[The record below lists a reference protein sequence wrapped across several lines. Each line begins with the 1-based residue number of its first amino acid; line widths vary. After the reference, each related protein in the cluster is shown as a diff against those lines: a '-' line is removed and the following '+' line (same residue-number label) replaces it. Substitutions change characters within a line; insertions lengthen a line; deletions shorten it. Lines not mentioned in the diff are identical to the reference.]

1 MLNKIMTS
9 LLFGALL
16 TGASAY
22 AHTMQEIA
30 GFYDDS
36 SVDTISYH
44 GLLPNGDYCYM
55 AVMGSVD
62 LHLAGRWKTGSSS
75 ELGTLITFLPESL
88 MKTRYPAWIDR
99 AETGDNRTLIFSALP
114 FMTSSHEVFV
124 GFGATSDQPQQFAPL
139 LNAKLTHYPNSF
151 VIPSTANYL
160 FVGHKTDEGTFE
172 LTRYPLAKD
181 SKHPVHLSY
190 DANAAYAEVFKR
202 LQGRYKDNAIT
213 LELDGRVQGPTP
225 KTAWKD
231 DREISDAR
239 EKCVSPIVNGKPSD
253 VLPKNSELLTPTT
266 LMWQGKPTGSPW
278 QGMPSASSTTKGGR
292 D

>member
-9 LLFGALL
+9 LFFGVLL
-16 TGASAY
+16 TGTSAY

-44 GLLPNGDYCYM
+44 ALLPNGDYCYM

-62 LHLAGRWKTGSSS
+62 LQLAGRWRTGSTTD
-75 ELGTLITFLPESL
+75 LGTLITFSTESL
-88 MKTRYPAWIDR
+88 MKTRYPAWIDK

-139 LNAKLTHYPNSF
+139 LNGQSHYPNSF
-151 VIPSTANYL
+151 AIPSSANYL
-160 FVGHKTDEGTFE
+160 FVGHKTDEDTFE

-190 DANAAYAEVFKR
+190 DANAAYTEVFDALK
-202 LQGRYKDNAIT
+202 GRYKDNAIT
-213 LELDGRVQGPTP
+213 LELDGKVQGPTQ

-231 DREISDAR
+231 DREISDAK

-253 VLPKNSELLTPTT
+253 VLPKDSELLSPTT
-266 LMWQGKPTGSPW
+266 LMWQGKPTALPW
-278 QGMPSASSTTKGGR
+278 QGTSSALPAKGER